1 MRIDTNTRRILLLQ
15 RLISALLLLALFGL
29 VIWFSDRYTL
39 NADWTANGRHSLSD
53 ASIELLSALDQPL
66 EITAFAREDEG
77 LREAIRQLVARYRKH
92 YPKIELEFVNPDTRP
107 DLARSEGITANGE
120 LVIRYADSREQI
132 GSLRETDVSNAIARL
147 ARTRDRWVA
156 FMTGHGERRWDGE
169 RNFDFGNF
177 GKALL
182 AQGFRLQ
189 EINLAQ
195 TSLPRNVSLLV
206 VASPQSSWLPAEIE
220 RVRRYLQDGGNLLW
234 LTDPAGVAELPLLE
248 QQLGIEVL
256 DGTVV
261 DANAQVFGITD
272 PTIAVITD
280 YPANGATRGFDKNT
294 AYLRATGLEASE
306 QETWRAA
313 PFLRTH
319 SRSWL
324 ERDEINDTVSLD
336 PVRDMVGPITI
347 GMSLQ
352 RPLPS
357 ENAAG
362 EAREQRV
369 VVIGDGDFLSNAVV
383 GNGGNLD
390 LGLNLFNWLTEE
402 DALLNIAVRATPDQ
416 VLALSR
422 GEQLTIALLFL
433 IVIPL
438 GLFGGSVFVMLRRR
452 RR

>member
-15 RLISALLLLALFGL
+15 RALSALLLLAVLGL
-29 VIWFSDRYTL
+29 IIWFGGSYAVV
-39 NADWTANGRHSLSD
+39 ADWTANDRHSLSD

-77 LREAIRQLVARYRKH
+77 LREAIRQLVTRYRKY
-92 YPKIELEFVNPDTRP
+92 YPNIKLEFVNPDTRP

-120 LVIRYADSREQI
+120 LVIRYASSREQI
-132 GSLRETDVSNAIARL
+132 SSLREADVSNAIARL
-147 ARTRDRWVA
+147 TRTRDRWVA
-156 FMTGHGERRWDGE
+156 FMTGHGERKWDGE

-182 AQGFRLQ
+182 AQGFRVQ

-206 VASPQSSWLPAEIE
+206 IASPQSSWLPAEIE
-220 RVRRYLQDGGNLLW
+220 RVRRYLEDGGNLLW
-234 LTDPAGVAELPLLE
+234 LTDPAGVAKLPFLE
-248 QQLGIEVL
+248 KQLNIQVL

-272 PTIAVITD
+272 PTIAVITE
-280 YPANGATRGFDKNT
+280 YPEKGLTRGFGKNT
-294 AYLRATGLEASE
+294 AFLRATGLEASE

-324 ERDEINDTVSLD
+324 ERDAINDTVSLD
-336 PVRDMVGPITI
+336 PVRDRVGPITI
-347 GMSLQ
+347 GFSLQ

-369 VVIGDGDFLSNAVV
+369 IVIGDGDFLSNAV
-383 GNGGNLD
+383 
-390 LGLNLFNWLTEE
+390 
-402 DALLNIAVRATPDQ
+402 A
-416 VLALSR
+416 
-422 GEQLTIALLFL
+422 
-433 IVIPL
+433 
-438 GLFGGSVFVMLRRR
+438 
-452 RR
+452 